1 MKIRIGCDIVEIKR
15 FNNIDKKTL
24 EKIFHKSELKT
35 LNPET
40 LAGIFA
46 AKESCKKVFNDLSW
60 HDIEILKNKNGK
72 PSSIINKQIK
82 TKNQRFLACPSKMI
96 KSHDLSISHNGSYAM
111 AVVVFLLEN
120 GP

>member
-15 FNNIDKKTL
+15 FNNINKKAL

-35 LNPET
+35 LKPET

-46 AKESCKKVFNDLSW
+46 AKESCKKVFNDLTW
-60 HDIEILKNKNGK
+60 YDIEILKNKKGK
-72 PSSIINKQIK
+72 PSLIINKQIK
-82 TKNQRFLACPSKMI
+82 TKKNQKSKMT
-96 KSHDLSISHNGSYAM
+96 KSHDLSISHNGSYAI

-120 GP
+120 EP

>member
-35 LNPET
+35 LKSET

-60 HDIEILKNKNGK
+60 YDIEILKNKNGE
-72 PSSIINKQIK
+72 PSLIINKQ
-82 TKNQRFLACPSKMI
+82 I

-120 GP
+120 GT

>member
-1 MKIRIGCDIVEIKR
+1 MKIRVGCDIVEIKR
-15 FNNIDKKTL
+15 FKDINKKSL

-35 LNPET
+35 LKPET

-46 AKESCKKVFNDLSW
+46 AKESCKKIFNDLTW
-60 HDIEILKNKNGK
+60 HDIEILKNKNGEPK
-72 PSSIINKQIK
+72 LLLNIKKKISSN
-82 TKNQRFLACPSKMI
+82 
-96 KSHDLSISHNGSYAM
+96 DLSISHNGSYAI